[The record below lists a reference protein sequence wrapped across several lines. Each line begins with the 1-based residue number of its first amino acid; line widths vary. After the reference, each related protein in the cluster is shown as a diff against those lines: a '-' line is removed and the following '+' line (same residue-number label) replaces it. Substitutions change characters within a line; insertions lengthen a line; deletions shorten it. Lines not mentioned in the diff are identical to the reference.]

1 MQIVQDLLKQFL
13 KKEPFITKVK
23 KIYDFVFDLMVI
35 YPCYKIFAWFVA
47 FRFQQATYCYF
58 LSPYNFTW
66 ENERIIEVPI
76 IWRLVNEG
84 EEKKILEVGNVLS
97 HYFRINHD
105 VVDKY
110 EKTGRVIN
118 EDITYFQ
125 PNHKYDLIVSISTF
139 EHIGFDED
147 PRDTGKILVAI
158 KNIRNLLALGGRAVI
173 TLPLGYH
180 PELDDLLK
188 EEKIQFDEKYCMKR
202 ISRLNS
208 WVEVKWDTVRN
219 PTYDKPFRFANW
231 LFVGVINN
239 HSAVENHQRHN
250 SRNLCQ

>member
-23 KIYDFVFDLMVI
+23 KIFDFMFDLMVI
-35 YPCYKIFAWFVA
+35 YPYYRIFRWFAA
-47 FRFQQATYCYF
+47 FTFQQAMYYYC
-58 LSPYNFTW
+58 LSPFNFTW

-76 IWRLVNEG
+76 IWKLVKESNG
-84 EEKKILEVGNVLS
+84 GKILEVGNVLS

-110 EKTGRVIN
+110 EKACGVIN

-139 EHIGFDED
+139 EHIGFDEN
-147 PRDTGKILVAI
+147 PRDPNKILDAI
-158 KNIRNLLALGGRAVI
+158 KNIRNLLTLAGKAVI

-180 PELDDLLK
+180 SELDDLLK
-188 EEKIQFDEKYCMKR
+188 EGKIQFDEKYCMKR

-208 WVEVKWDTVRN
+208 WVEVKWDVVRN
-219 PTYDKPFRFANW
+219 PTYDRPFRFANW
-231 LFVGVINN
+231 LLIGVINS
-239 HSAVENHQRHN
+239 HSAGKND
-250 SRNLCQ
+250 